1 MPKKQ
6 KTSPLEFGKIK
17 IPKGPGTS
25 PYVPQKAGR
34 FIDHSDILKTLAIGI
49 TLNTPI
55 LMIGESGTGKTAAI
69 RHLAH
74 ISNNGLRRVNLN
86 GGTTADEL
94 VGRLLLNDKGTYW
107 VDGILTEAMRKG
119 EWLVLDEI
127 NVALPEVLFILHSIM
142 DDDGY
147 LVLTEKDDKEIVRKH
162 PDFRIFATCNPPEY
176 AGTKEMNKALLS
188 RFGICINMDFPITSK
203 ELEIIEYHLGKPM
216 AESEVAKQLVDMAN
230 ETRQSKEAG
239 NADYAI
245 NTRDILHTL
254 KLTEN
259 MNPIQALSF
268 AFANKLESGDSKA
281 IKSLAKLHLPSV
293 KTEGKIN
300 KTKIKDISALDIGK
314 EYEFDAD
321 MQEAYNRITDAGKTQ
336 ECESLET
343 EGFGTLING
352 QSENA
357 IKNDRF
363 IIEGF
368 YYEEGDGVDMQKTD
382 KKGNIL
388 GSLISFTKGAN
399 KKKKAVLTHNENFGD
414 SIQVLDHLHEITSI

>member
-1 MPKKQ
+1 MEKIPTTVKY
-6 KTSPLEFGKIK
+6 GKIEIK
-17 IPKGPGTS
+17 INDGKS
-25 PYVPQKAGR
+25 PYVPQKAGS
-34 FIDHSDILKTLAIGI
+34 FIDHGDIMKTMSIAIRDN
-49 TLNTPI
+49 LPLL
-55 LMIGESGTGKTAAI
+55 LMGESGTGKTSAI
-69 RHLAH
+69 RYLA
-74 ISNNGLRRVNLN
+74 NQTGNGLRRVNLN

-94 VGRLLLNDKGTYW
+94 IGRLLINDKGTYW
-107 VDGILTEAMRKG
+107 VDGVLTEAMRRG
-119 EWLVLDEI
+119 EWIVLDEI
-127 NVALPEVLFILHSIM
+127 NAALPEVLFVLQSVL

-147 LVLTEKDDKEIVRKH
+147 LVLQEKDDKEIVHKH
-162 PDFRIFATCNPPEY
+162 ANFRLFATCNPPEY

-321 MQEAYNRITDAGKTQ
+321 MQEAYNRIT
-336 ECESLET
+336 
-343 EGFGTLING
+343 
-352 QSENA
+352 
-357 IKNDRF
+357 
-363 IIEGF
+363 
-368 YYEEGDGVDMQKTD
+368 
-382 KKGNIL
+382 
-388 GSLISFTKGAN
+388 
-399 KKKKAVLTHNENFGD
+399 
-414 SIQVLDHLHEITSI
+414 